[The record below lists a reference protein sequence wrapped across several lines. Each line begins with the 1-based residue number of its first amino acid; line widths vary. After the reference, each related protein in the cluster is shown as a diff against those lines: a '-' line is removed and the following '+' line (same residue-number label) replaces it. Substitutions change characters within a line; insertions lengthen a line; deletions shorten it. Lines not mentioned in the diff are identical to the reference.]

1 MMRVRRAET
10 LGRRLESKHL
20 LSVLGLRQ
28 NTGYRK
34 KKDVWKVL
42 LPSSVLQFN
51 QEEKKDKWEMFNHN

>member
-42 LPSSVLQFN
+42 LPLSVSQFN
-51 QEEKKDKWEMFNHN
+51 QEEKKR